1 MKYCAICNIK
11 KPYEEFSKSNR
22 KYGDGYGSY
31 CRPCASHYYFNK
43 KRTEIIRSH
52 VKLDSKTCIECKKK
66 KDIKDFGKKIKNVD
80 GRNDY
85 CKICWSINIRDGL

>member
-1 MKYCAICNIK
+1 M
-11 KPYEEFSKSNR
+11 
-22 KYGDGYGSY
+22 
-31 CRPCASHYYFNK
+31 
-43 KRTEIIRSH
+43 IRSH
-52 VKLDSKTCIECKKK
+52 IKLDSKTCIECNKK